1 LHEAASLAET
11 SFVRSEAA
19 LASSETA
26 TETLRRRQSAAAEQ

>member
-1 LHEAASLAET
+1 LHEATSLAET